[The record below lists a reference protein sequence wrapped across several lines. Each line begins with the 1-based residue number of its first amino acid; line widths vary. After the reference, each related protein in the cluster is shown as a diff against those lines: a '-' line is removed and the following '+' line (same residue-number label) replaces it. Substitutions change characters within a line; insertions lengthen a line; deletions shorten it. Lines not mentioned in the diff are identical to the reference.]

1 MFLDAIFRYT
11 PFAHGAEDNATQIL
25 KRIGEEKL
33 VLSGGN
39 WDTVSDSA
47 KNLVRNMLHI
57 NPGKRCTAKQVHI
70 TAMYTLYTPGNVYQV
85 ATSLW
90 R

>member
-1 MFLDAIFRYT
+1 MKDTNHSSWFSRYT
-11 PFAHGAEDNATQIL
+11 PFAHGAEDNAGQIL

-57 NPGKRCTAKQVHI
+57 NPGKRCTAQQVR
-70 TAMYTLYTPGNVYQV
+70 TLYAG
-85 ATSLW
+85 
-90 R
+90 

>member
-1 MFLDAIFRYT
+1 MYFDVLSSLYIFYLFMFSYT
-11 PFAHGAEDNATQIL
+11 PFAHGAEDNAGQIL
-25 KRIGEEKL
+25 KRIGEGKL

-57 NPGKRCTAKQVHI
+57 IPAKRCSAQQVLHMSTA
-70 TAMYTLYTPGNVYQV
+70 
-85 ATSLW
+85 
-90 R
+90 